1 MTESFTQL
9 FEESIKNT
17 EMRAGEVVI
26 GKVMHVG
33 NENVIVSAG
42 LKSEAE
48 IPLWQF
54 KDMRGS
60 YNVSVGDEVEVE
72 IETVE
77 DGYGRTRLS
86 REKACRARAWEKI
99 EVAFEQQT
107 SIEGLITSRVK
118 GGFSVSLENVR
129 AFLPGSLYG
138 ARVVQTDE
146 NFEFETE
153 PLEFKVIKLDRAR
166 NNVVISRKAVLEK
179 ELTKE
184 REELIASLEF
194 GQVIEGMVKNLTDY
208 GAFINLGGIDGLLH
222 ITDLA
227 WRRIKHPSEILTIG
241 DTISVKVLKCDKG
254 RTRISLGLKQLTEDP
269 WQNVERRYKRGD
281 RLFGKVSSLAEY
293 GAFVEIEDGIK
304 GLVHVSEMDW
314 VSRNVHPSQVCN
326 VGDEIEVM
334 ILSIDLERHRISLG
348 IKQCQP
354 NPWIEFAVNH
364 KKGERIK
371 GEIKSLTDF
380 GIFVSLENG
389 IDGLVHLNDLTWSG
403 NGEEEI
409 KNYTRGED
417 IEVEILT
424 IDAERE
430 RISLG
435 IKQILGDPF
444 LEFVSNSGKGTVV
457 SGTVDGIDDKG
468 VQVKL
473 AEGVVGIIRN
483 AEVARNKPK
492 EAKSALSVG
501 EEVQSKIISID
512 RKNRKISLSI
522 KALEVDEEGQAME
535 EYGSDAAS
543 PALTLGK
550 KLQEKIFSS
559 AKKEENPE
567 ETDSLE
573 K

>member
-1 MTESFTQL
+1 MTESFTEL

-17 EMRAGEVVI
+17 EMRTGEVVL

-54 KDMRGS
+54 KDMRGKFDV
-60 YNVSVGDEVEVE
+60 NVGDEIEVE
-72 IETVE
+72 IEAIE

-86 REKACRARAWEKI
+86 REKACRARAWERI
-99 EVAFEQQT
+99 ESAFEDQT
-107 SIEGLITSRVK
+107 VIEGVITSRVK
-118 GGFSVSLENVR
+118 GGFSVTIENVR

-138 ARVVQTDE
+138 ARLNHTDE
-146 NFEFETE
+146 NFEFETD
-153 PLEFKVIKLDRAR
+153 PLEFKIIKLDRAR

-179 ELTKE
+179 ELSKA
-184 REELIASLEF
+184 REELIASLEV
-194 GQVIEGMVKNLTDY
+194 GQVIEGVVKNLTDY

-241 DTISVKVLKCDKG
+241 DSITVKVLKCDKE
-254 RTRISLGLKQLTEDP
+254 RSRISLGLKQLTEDP
-269 WQNVERRYKRGD
+269 WQNIERRYKRGD
-281 RLFGKVSSLAEY
+281 RLFGKVASLAEY

-314 VSRNVHPSQVCN
+314 VSRNVHPSQICN
-326 VGDEIEVM
+326 IGDEIEVM
-334 ILSIDLERHRISLG
+334 ILSVDVERHRISLG

-354 NPWIEFAVNH
+354 NPWIEFALNH

-389 IDGLVHLNDLTWSG
+389 IDGLVHLNDITWDG

-409 KNYTRGED
+409 KNYTKGEEV
-417 IEVEILT
+417 EVEILT

-435 IKQILGDPF
+435 IKQIHGDPF
-444 LEFVSNSGKGTVV
+444 LGFVSSSGKGSVV
-457 SGTVDGIDDKG
+457 QGIIEALDEKG
-468 VQVKL
+468 IQVKL
-473 AEGVVGIIRN
+473 TEGVIGMIRN
-483 AEVARNKPK
+483 AEVAKNKPK
-492 EAKSALSVG
+492 EAKAALSVG
-501 EEVQSKIISID
+501 EDVQSKIISID

-522 KALEVDEEGQAME
+522 KALEVEEEGQAIE
-535 EYGSDAAS
+535 EFGSDTAS

-550 KLQEKIFSS
+550 KLKEKIFSS
-559 AKKEENPE
+559 SQEEV
-567 ETDSLE
+567 
-573 K
+573 

>member
-1 MTESFTQL
+1 METSINTMNESFTEL

-17 EMRAGEVVI
+17 EMRVGEVVL

-54 KDMRGS
+54 KDMRG
-60 YNVSVGDEVEVE
+60 NFDVNVGDEVEVE

-77 DGYGRTRLS
+77 DGHGRTRLS

-99 EVAFEQQT
+99 EKAFEDQT
-107 SIEGLITSRVK
+107 VIEGVITSRVK
-118 GGFSVSLENVR
+118 GGFSVSIENVR

-138 ARVVQTDE
+138 TRITQTE
-146 NFEFETE
+146 EGFEFEKE
-153 PLEFKVIKLDRAR
+153 PLEFKIIKLDRAR

-179 ELTKE
+179 ELSKE
-184 REELIASLEF
+184 REALIASLEV
-194 GQVIEGMVKNLTDY
+194 GQVIEGVVKNLTDY
-208 GAFINLGGIDGLLH
+208 GAFINLGGMDGLLH

-227 WRRIKHPSEILTIG
+227 WRRIKHPSELLEIG
-241 DTISVKVLKCDKG
+241 ESITVKVLKCDKE
-254 RTRISLGLKQLTEDP
+254 RSRISLGLKQLTEDP
-269 WQNVERRYKRGD
+269 WQNIERRYKRGD
-281 RLFGKVSSLAEY
+281 RLFGKVASITEY
-293 GAFVEIEDGIK
+293 GAFVEIEEGIK

-314 VSRNVHPSQVCN
+314 VSRNIHPSQVCN
-326 VGDEIEVM
+326 IGDEVEVM

-348 IKQCQP
+348 IKQCKP

-364 KKGERIK
+364 KKGERIT
-371 GEIKSLTDF
+371 GQIKSLTDF

-389 IDGLVHLNDLTWSG
+389 IDGLVHLNDITWHG

-409 KNYTRGED
+409 KNYIKGD
-417 IEVEILT
+417 DLEVEILT

-435 IKQILGDPF
+435 IKQIHGDPF
-444 LEFVSNSGKGTVV
+444 LGFVAKSGKGAVV
-457 SGTVDGIDDKG
+457 EGVVDGMDDKG

-473 AEGVVGIIRN
+473 ADGVFGMIRN
-483 AEVARNKPK
+483 AEVAKNKPK
-492 EAKSALSVG
+492 EAKSALSAG
-501 EEVQSKIISID
+501 QEVQSKILSID

-522 KALEVDEEGQAME
+522 KALEVEEEGHAIE
-535 EYGSDAAS
+535 EYGSDTAS
-543 PALTLGK
+543 PALTLGQ
-550 KLQEKIFSS
+550 KLKEKIFSS
-559 AKKEENPE
+559 TQE
-567 ETDSLE
+567 
-573 K
+573 

>member
-1 MTESFTQL
+1 MTESFTEL

-17 EMRAGEVVI
+17 EMRVGEVVL

-54 KDMRGS
+54 KDMRGR
-60 YNVSVGDEVEVE
+60 YDVNVGDEVEVE

-99 EVAFEQQT
+99 ESSFESQ
-107 SIEGLITSRVK
+107 SVIEGVITSRVK
-118 GGFSVSLENVR
+118 GGFSVSIENVR

-138 ARVVQTDE
+138 ARLNQTED
-146 NFEFETE
+146 NFQFETD
-153 PLEFKVIKLDRAR
+153 PLEFKIIKLDRAR
-166 NNVVISRKAVLEK
+166 NNVVISRKAVLER

-184 REELIASLEF
+184 REELIASLEV
-194 GQVIEGMVKNLTDY
+194 GQVIEGVVKNLTDY

-227 WRRIKHPSEILTIG
+227 WRRIKHPSDILTIG
-241 DTISVKVLKCDKG
+241 ESVEVKVLKCD
-254 RTRISLGLKQLTEDP
+254 RERSRISLGLKQLTEDP

-281 RLFGKVSSLAEY
+281 QLIGKVASIAEY

-314 VSRNVHPSQVCN
+314 VSRNVHPSQICSI
-326 VGDEIEVM
+326 GDEIEVM

-348 IKQCQP
+348 IKQCKP
-354 NPWIEFAVNH
+354 NPWIEFAV
-364 KKGERIK
+364 KYSRGQRIT

-389 IDGLVHLNDLTWSG
+389 IDGLVHLNDITWQG

-409 KNYTRGED
+409 QKYKKGEE
-417 IEVEILT
+417 IQVEILT

-435 IKQILGDPF
+435 IKQIHGDPF
-444 LEFVSNSGKGTVV
+444 ISFVSSSGKGSV
-457 SGTVDGIDDKG
+457 VDGVVENIDDKG
-468 VQVKL
+468 VQIKL
-473 AEGVVGIIRN
+473 TEGVIGIIRN
-483 AEVARNKPK
+483 TEVARSKPK
-492 EAKSALSVG
+492 EAKSKLTEG
-501 EEVQSKIISID
+501 QEVQSKIISID

-522 KALEVDEEGQAME
+522 KALEIDEEGQALE
-535 EYGSDAAS
+535 GYGSDTDS

-550 KLQEKIFSS
+550 KLKEKIFTSTQ
-559 AKKEENPE
+559 EEI
-567 ETDSLE
+567 
-573 K
+573 

>member
-1 MTESFTQL
+1 MDNMAESFTEM

-17 EMRAGEVVI
+17 EMRVGEVVL

-54 KDMRGS
+54 KDMRGR
-60 YNVSVGDEVEVE
+60 YDVNVGDEVEVE

-99 EVAFEQQT
+99 ESAFESQ
-107 SIEGLITSRVK
+107 SVVEGVITNRVK
-118 GGFSVSLENVR
+118 GGFSVSIENVR

-138 ARVVQTDE
+138 ARLNQNDE
-146 NFEFETE
+146 NFQFETD
-153 PLEFKVIKLDRAR
+153 PLEFKIIKLDRSR
-166 NNVVISRKAVLEK
+166 NNVVISRKAVLER

-184 REELIASLEF
+184 REELIASLEA
-194 GQVIEGMVKNLTDY
+194 GQDIEGVVKNLTDY

-222 ITDLA
+222 ITDIA
-227 WRRIKHPSEILTIG
+227 WRRIKHPSEVLSIG
-241 DTISVKVLKCDKG
+241 ETVTVKVLKCD
-254 RTRISLGLKQLTEDP
+254 RERSRISLGLKQLTEDP

-281 RLFGKVSSLAEY
+281 QLFGKVTSIAEY
-293 GAFVEIEDGIK
+293 GAFVEIEEGIK

-314 VSRNVHPSQVCN
+314 VSRNVHPSQICN

-348 IKQCQP
+348 IKQCKP

-364 KKGERIK
+364 SKGERITRP
-371 GEIKSLTDF
+371 IKSLTDF

-389 IDGLVHLNDLTWSG
+389 IDGLVHLNDISWQG
-403 NGEEEI
+403 NGEDEIQKYKKGEEV
-409 KNYTRGED
+409 
-417 IEVEILT
+417 EVEILT

-435 IKQILGDPF
+435 IKQIHGDPF
-444 LEFVSNSGKGTVV
+444 ISYVSTSGKGSV
-457 SGTVDGIDDKG
+457 VDGVVESIEEKG
-468 VQVKL
+468 VQVRL
-473 AEGVVGIIRN
+473 AEGVYGIIRN
-483 AEVARNKPK
+483 AEVARSKPK
-492 EAKSALSVG
+492 EAKSKVSDG
-501 EEVQSKIISID
+501 QEVQSKIISID

-522 KALEVDEEGQAME
+522 KALEIDEEGQALE
-535 EYGSDAAS
+535 GYGSDTDS

-550 KLQEKIFSS
+550 KLKEKIFTS
-559 AKKEENPE
+559 NQE
-567 ETDSLE
+567 ET
-573 K
+573 

>member
-1 MTESFTQL
+1 MTESFTEL

-17 EMRAGEVVI
+17 EMRAGEVVL

-54 KDMRGS
+54 KDMRGK
-60 YNVSVGDEVEVE
+60 YDINVGDEVEVE

-99 EVAFEQQT
+99 ESAFEAQDA
-107 SIEGLITSRVK
+107 IEGVITSRVK
-118 GGFSVSLENVR
+118 GGFSVSIENVR

-138 ARVVQTDE
+138 SRLTQTDD

-153 PLEFKVIKLDRAR
+153 PLDFKIIKLDRAR

-184 REELIASLEF
+184 REELIARLEV
-194 GQVIEGMVKNLTDY
+194 GQVVEGVVKNLTDY
-208 GAFINLGGIDGLLH
+208 GAFVNLGGIDGLLH

-241 DTISVKVLKCDKG
+241 DPITVKVLKCDKE
-254 RTRISLGLKQLTEDP
+254 RSRISLGLKQLTEDP
-269 WQNVERRYKRGD
+269 WQNVDRRYKRGD
-281 RLFGKVSSLAEY
+281 RLFGKVASIAEY
-293 GAFVEIEDGIK
+293 GAFVEIEEGIK

-314 VSRNVHPSQVCN
+314 VARNIHPSQICN

-354 NPWIEFAVNH
+354 NPWIEFAVGH
-364 KKGERIK
+364 KKGERVK

-380 GIFVSLENG
+380 GIFVSLEHG
-389 IDGLVHLNDLTWSG
+389 IDGLVHLNDITWQG

-409 KNYTRGED
+409 KTYTKGEE

-435 IKQILGDPF
+435 IKQIHGDPF
-444 LEFVSNSGKGTVV
+444 LGFVSNSGKGSVV
-457 SGTVDGIDDKG
+457 NGTVISLDDKG
-468 VQVKL
+468 VHVKL
-473 AEGVVGIIRN
+473 ADGVTGMIRN
-483 AEVARNKPK
+483 AEVAKNKPK
-492 EAKSALSVG
+492 EAKSALTVG
-501 EEVQSKIISID
+501 EDVQSKVISID

-522 KALEVDEEGQAME
+522 KALEVDEEGQAIE
-535 EYGSDAAS
+535 EYGSDTVS

-550 KLQEKIFSS
+550 KLKEKIFSS
-559 AKKEENPE
+559 TQEEA
-567 ETDSLE
+567 
-573 K
+573 